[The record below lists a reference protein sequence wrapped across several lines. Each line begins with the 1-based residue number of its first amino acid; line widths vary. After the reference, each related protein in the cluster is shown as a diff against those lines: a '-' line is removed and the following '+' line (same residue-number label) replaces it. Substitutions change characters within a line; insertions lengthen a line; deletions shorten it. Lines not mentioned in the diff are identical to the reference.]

1 MKWKIP
7 KHVAQ
12 HSEAILTWVG
22 SVEQGYCEA
31 YPLKPEPLR
40 TQT

>member
-1 MKWKIP
+1 MNERQTKNNIDHGMKWKIP

-22 SVEQGYCEA
+22 LDQ
-31 YPLKPEPLR
+31 
-40 TQT
+40 